1 MTTPSTPTT
10 TRLLRFLPMLLV
22 MAVIFAFSAMPGEE
36 SGEASGKLLT
46 VVVNITEYV
55 THEPVPVDKAV
66 VLHGIIRKCAH
77 FTEYAILGITAV
89 IAFYS
94 ARISKL
100 KNAILPLAV
109 SVLYAASD
117 EFHQMFVAGRGPSP
131 RDVLIDSFGAL
142 TGIVILLLC
151 IRKPEVKHE
160 L

>member
-1 MTTPSTPTT
+1 
-10 TRLLRFLPMLLV
+10 MLLV

-46 VVVNITEYV
+46 VVVNIAEYV

-66 VLHGIIRKCAH
+66 IIHGVIRKCAH

-89 IAFYS
+89 IAFYF
-94 ARISKL
+94 ARLSKP

-131 RDVLIDSFGAL
+131 RDVLIDSIGAL
-142 TGIVILLLC
+142 TGIVIFLLC
-151 IRKPEVKHE
+151 IRKPEVQHE